1 MIPLPLSEIRQCLES
16 IGALEVTVKED
27 KDMVMILSMFTIRH
41 KPTGIFL
48 MVSEVGGQALFQL
61 FTTFDQAFEKPG
73 ADFYEVLDKLNTKL
87 ALGHV
92 QVREQEG
99 DWRITYRSNFVGDPD
114 ALFANHCFR
123 NYISF
128 SVDMVGGIDKEMA

>member
-1 MIPLPLSEIRQCLES
+1 MIQLPLPEIRQCLES
-16 IGALEVTVKED
+16 IGALQVTVQED
-27 KDMVMILSMFTIRH
+27 KDTVMILSLFNIRH

-48 MVSEVGGQALFQL
+48 TVSEVGGQALFQL